1 MNAHGQLPELIGG
14 HVVLDL
20 ANTVSWRLDPQRTI
34 DRLPDFPALLAWS
47 RRAGLIDGAAADA
60 VARAAAGDRIAAE
73 RSLRA
78 ARRLREGVHEV
89 LGGVAEGGV
98 PAERGLR
105 AIQPALVDA
114 VRHAVLGASAPV
126 HWHLAPR
133 VPADLPR
140 LLALA
145 TLQLLQSGD
154 DLRAVRRCRG
164 SGCGWLFLDRSR
176 SHTRRWCSAD
186 DCGNRERVRRHYVLT
201 RAGAGRQASSGRHPE
216 EAAHP
221 AGRSARSSS

>member
-20 ANTVSWRLDPQRTI
+20 ANTVSWRLDPQRAI

-114 VRHAVLGASAPV
+114 VRHAVL
-126 HWHLAPR
+126 
-133 VPADLPR
+133 ADLPR

-145 TLQLLQSGD
+145 TLQMLQSGD
-154 DLRAVRRCRG
+154 DLRAVRRCRR